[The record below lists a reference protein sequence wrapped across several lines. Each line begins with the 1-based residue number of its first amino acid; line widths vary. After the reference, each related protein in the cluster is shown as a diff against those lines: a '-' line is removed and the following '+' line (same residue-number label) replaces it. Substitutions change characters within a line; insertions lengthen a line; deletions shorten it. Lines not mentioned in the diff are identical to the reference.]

1 MHNKARSTKSEYND
15 CVSDLLLCQNV
26 KLMSDFVQH
35 GRMSCLDHC
44 KDVSYYSYLVCRKL
58 KLDYRAAA
66 RGGLLHDYFLYDWHN
81 SPYRLHGIRH
91 PRIALINASKDF
103 DLSVIERNII
113 KRHMWP
119 LTLLPP
125 RYAESF
131 VVSFVDKYCTIKEV
145 LRLKNEKRLI
155 S

>member
-1 MHNKARSTKSEYND
+1 MSGLFASTKVNS
-15 CVSDLLLCQNV
+15 
-26 KLMSDFVQH
+26 MSKFTQH
-35 GRMSCLDHC
+35 GKISCLEHC
-44 KDVSYYSYLVCRKL
+44 KDVSYYSYVICRKL
-58 KLDYRAAA
+58 GLDYKSAA
-66 RGGLLHDYFLYDWHN
+66 RGGLLHDYFLYDWHQD
-81 SPYRLHGIRH
+81 SPYRLHGLRH
-91 PRIALINASKDF
+91 PKTALRNANKDF
-103 DLSVIERNII
+103 ELNIIEKNII

-145 LRLKNEKRLI
+145 LRLKKE

>member
-1 MHNKARSTKSEYND
+1 MSDKTEFSVNEYDN
-15 CVSDLLLCQNV
+15 CVSDLLVCHNV

-35 GRMSCLDHC
+35 GRISCLDHC
-44 KDVSYYSYLVCRKL
+44 MDVSYYSYIVCKKL
-58 KLDYRAAA
+58 RLDYIAAA

-91 PRIALINASKDF
+91 PRLALINASNDF
-103 DLSVIERNII
+103 ELNVIECDII
-113 KRHMWP
+113 KKHMWP
-119 LTLLPP
+119 LTLVPP

-145 LRLKNEKRLI
+145 LRLKKEKVT